1 MFNKYE
7 ESPVTQTGLVH
18 RKPAIKKRDVSE
30 RNPVTQTG
38 CGNSGERT
46 MIPARMENVKK
57 ENPYAIAMRSL
68 SELRLNVLVHRPEKR
83 IKGRD

>member
-7 ESPVTQTGLVH
+7 ESPVTQIGLVH
-18 RKPAIKKRDVSE
+18 RKPVKKKKDVSE

-38 CGNSGERT
+38 CGNSRERT
-46 MIPARMENVKK
+46 MNPAMVESEK
-57 ENPYAIAMRSL
+57 EEFPYAIAMRSL